1 MIKLLPT
8 RLTNHQTRREFMGLA
23 GGAIGMTLLSG
34 CGGSIIQ
41 PFRSKSHQAFG
52 STELTSTAIQAQMK
66 QHGVFAIL
74 ENGKSVIRD
83 NMQNNTALAQHL
95 SRLKLAK
102 NGVLQRT
109 RPTADILQNDPGDP
123 NPGDPGN
130 GPPDPPSS
138 QDCSNVP
145 VGGTCNGLTIIG
157 ETTSTAGSSSLGFF
171 PSDDFYSFQTFA
183 DLDNQLFSGAQY
195 TIQKFTNCVEST
207 VDSFITDMEK
217 IAEGIVE
224 GLLTSQIGLE
234 AISALLGSSNALLA
248 GTISAAAFWD
258 VLASV
263 LTFTVL
269 AAVFEEILAGIT
281 IAIAFQSIWCL
292 LH

>member
-34 CGGSIIQ
+34 CGGGIVQ
-41 PFRSKSHQAFG
+41 PFRSRSHQSFG
-52 STELTSTAIQAQMK
+52 STGLTPAAIQAQMK
-66 QHGVFAIL
+66 QHGVLAVL
-74 ENGKSVIRD
+74 ENGKSVVRD
-83 NMQNNTALAQHL
+83 DMQNSLALAQHL
-95 SRLKLAK
+95 SRLKLMK

-123 NPGDPGN
+123 NPGD

-183 DLDNQLFSGAQY
+183 NLDNQLFSGALY
-195 TIQKFTNCVEST
+195 TIQKFTNCVGST
-207 VDSFITDMEK
+207 IDSFISSMEK
-217 IAEGIVE
+217 IAEGIVT
-224 GLLTSQIGLE
+224 GLLTGTVGAE
-234 AISALLGSSNALLA
+234 AISALLGSSNAFLTS
-248 GTISAAAFWD
+248 TISAAAFWD

-269 AAVFEEILAGIT
+269 AAVLEEILAGIT
-281 IAIAFQSIWCL
+281 IAIAFESIWCL
-292 LH
+292 LQ